1 MSPEFCEYLAY
12 QALVKWDRYYELPE
26 PEEAAQLKRE
36 WVLGN
41 DTVAEFWEDVKG
53 SIEADFVPNEY
64 LSMRYDEWLDA
75 EHKGMRMQMSRK
87 AFTTR
92 IVELA
97 CADGEWTQ
105 SKDASGFVLKT
116 SCEKWCPGLQ
126 VYRRGGGSGG
136 AGGWVRFMGRRRGI
150 FRTAVLDYC
159 TAHDTTPADLGA
171 DYAAVREQLG
181 LAADTEDND

>member
-53 SIEADFVPNEY
+53 SIEPTSCRTSTCPCATTNGWTRSTRHADADEPQGVHDPNRRARVRRRR
-64 LSMRYDEWLDA
+64 MDA
-75 EHKGMRMQMSRK
+75 EQGRERVRPQD
-87 AFTTR
+87 
-92 IVELA
+92 ELREVVPRLA
-97 CADGEWTQ
+97 
-105 SKDASGFVLKT
+105 
-116 SCEKWCPGLQ
+116 GLSQ
-126 VYRRGGGSGG
+126 
-136 AGGWVRFMGRRRGI
+136 GRRFWRCGRMGPLHGQASRD

>member
-1 MSPEFCEYLAY
+1 M
-12 QALVKWDRYYELPE
+12 
-26 PEEAAQLKRE
+26 
-36 WVLGN
+36 
-41 DTVAEFWEDVKG
+41 AEFWEDVKG

-97 CADGEWTQ
+97 CADGEWMQ
-105 SKDASGFVLKT
+105 SKDASGSVLKT